1 MSTVSE
7 AAGRAYGGESAADRD
22 DRRQRQLLDAGLRV
36 FGSIGYRAATVRGLC
51 REAKIA
57 DRHFYQYFDKTED
70 LLLAVYAECIAHLTN
85 SVSEAIVQVDR
96 DADLRAVTEQ
106 LLEPFFRVVED
117 PHLARVVWMEVLGVS
132 PRVEQTYLTVMQQFG
147 TLLLGYLRTFAGDV
161 PSGPEARRG
170 PARHRCHRS
179 NQPHRHDLVPERLR
193 RGSPHR
199 RRHDRDH
206 ARQYRRAAAN
216 VESDHQRGQVF
227 SKLGS
232 MLCMYPVSS
241 RSRIPQSRYC

>member
-1 MSTVSE
+1 MSAVSE

-22 DRRQRQLLDAGLRV
+22 DRRRRQLLDAGLRV

-70 LLLAVYAECIAHLTN
+70 LLLAVYAECIAHLTD
-85 SVSEAIVQVDR
+85 SVSEAIAEVDPEGG
-96 DADLRAVTEQ
+96 LSAVAQQ

-117 PHLARVVWMEVLGVS
+117 PRLARVVWMEVLGVS

-161 PSGPEARRG
+161 PSGPDMDVDLLATAAIGGISHTAMTWYQSDYVAERRIVV
-170 PARHRCHRS
+170 ATIATM
-179 NQPHRHDLVPERLR
+179 L
-193 RGSPHR
+193 
-199 RRHDRDH
+199 
-206 ARQYRRAAAN
+206 AN
-216 VESDHQRGQVF
+216 IVAPLKV
-227 SKLGS
+227 
-232 MLCMYPVSS
+232 
-241 RSRIPQSRYC
+241 